1 MFEEVEAAGL
11 EFVAD
16 ESEPEHP
23 ASEGVFL
30 IVRFGFP
37 CRGFL
42 LREGLMGDR
51 KAELDVGLDFAGVES
66 AVEKAE
72 LDGLFGESGMQV
84 QPMVAGAVVV
94 VVPSVWRFLIPEV
107 GDAVQRIR
115 LFPVEIL
122 EECGVRLPAV
132 PAFPRGVN
140 LEGAVNHLFLTR
152 HDVHQVPQG
161 LGGEPFG
168 SDMDVDAAG
177 LVGKGTGLAEHP
189 HQFLQLRDVFVGK
202 DGADHFRAVMVGS
215 VHDFAVH
222 LFLRNQAG
230 IVHGFP
236 FPSLLI
242 PCGVGIIGSAFVPA
256 IRPEEA
262 GHEAGSPAS
271 RDPCHFHFNAKV
283 QCFHNH
289 LCPFYMCA
297 CSFGTL
303 YITLKAHN
311 SKLF

>member
-1 MFEEVEAAGL
+1 MEAAGL

-30 IVRFGFP
+30 IVRFGLP
-37 CRGFL
+37 CRGLL
-42 LREGLMGDR
+42 LREGLMGDGQ
-51 KAELDVGLDFAGVES
+51 AELDVCLDFPGVERP
-66 AVEKAE
+66 VEKPE
-72 LDGLFGESGMQV
+72 LDSPFGKGGMQV
-84 QPMVAGAVVV
+84 QPVVAGAVVMM
-94 VVPSVWRFLIPEV
+94 VPSVRCFLIPEV
-107 GDAVQRIR
+107 GDAFQRVQ
-115 LFPVEIL
+115 LFPIEFL
-122 EECGVRLPAV
+122 QESGVCLPAV
-132 PAFPRGVN
+132 PAFPRGVD

-168 SDMDVDAAG
+168 PDMDVDAAG
-177 LVGKGTGLAEHP
+177 LVGKGPGLAEHP
-189 HQFLQLRDVFVGK
+189 HQFLQLRDIFVGK
-202 DGADHFRAVMVGS
+202 DGADHFCTVEAGS
-215 VHDFAVH
+215 VCNIAVH
-222 LFLRNQAG
+222 LLLGNQAG
-230 IVHGFP
+230 VIHGFP
-236 FPSLLI
+236 FPSLFI
-242 PCGVGIIGSAFVPA
+242 PCSVGIVGSAFVPA

-262 GHEAGSPAS
+262 GHEAGGPAS
-271 RDPCHFHFNAKV
+271 RDPCHFHFDSKV

-289 LCPFYMCA
+289 LCPFYMCV